1 MATRRIAMLDA
12 YSPAAFTHAAQP
24 AASLDA
30 VDTALSSTGAP
41 PRPSCLLPA
50 KRQLESRLGMLLAT
64 FHDDAGF
71 WAAFAKLMQR
81 LDQDLDPAERARLR
95 SHADFLL
102 VRAGMSSWTLIAA
115 TQGAAAGAVQLR
127 PHRT

>member
-1 MATRRIAMLDA
+1 MLDA
-12 YSPAAFTHAAQP
+12 YSPAASSHAVTQ

-30 VDTALSSTGAP
+30 VDTTVLSSTGAP
-41 PRPSCLLPA
+41 PRPSCLPLA
-50 KRQLESRLGMLLAT
+50 MRQLESKLGMLLAT

-71 WAAFAKLMQR
+71 WAAFATLMQR
-81 LDQDLDPAERARLR
+81 LDEDLDSVERARLR

-115 TQGAAAGAVQLR
+115 TQGAAARARQLR
-127 PHRT
+127 PHRA

>member
-1 MATRRIAMLDA
+1 MLDA
-12 YSPAAFTHAAQP
+12 YSPAASSHAATP

-30 VDTALSSTGAP
+30 ADTTTLSSTSAP
-41 PRPSCLLPA
+41 PRPSCLPLA
-50 KRQLESRLGMLLAT
+50 MRQLESRLGMLLAT

-71 WAAFAKLMQR
+71 WSAFATLMQR
-81 LDQDLDPAERARLR
+81 LDEDLDPAERARLR